1 MSLGKKLMELRS
13 GRERKQIEVSEW
25 AEIIPCI
32 YVRPLSAGDVD
43 KIQRKHKDF
52 INNPT
57 VAAMVDLIILK
68 AEDENGD
75 KLFSLEDK
83 AFLLG
88 EELSV
93 ISAVA
98 QEMFNDVT
106 SAEVAEKN

>member
-1 MSLGKKLMELRS
+1 MELRS
-13 GRERKQIEVSEW
+13 GSRKQIEVSEW
-25 AEIIPCI
+25 AEVVPVI
-32 YVRPLSAGDVD
+32 YVRPLTAGDVD

-68 AEDENGD
+68 AEDKEGE

-83 AFLLG
+83 HFLMG
-88 EELSV
+88 EPLNV

-98 QEMFNDVT
+98 QEMFNDIV
-106 SAEVAEKN
+106 SAEDAEKN

>member
-1 MSLGKKLMELRS
+1 MSLGKKLAERRS
-13 GRERKQIEVSEW
+13 ANRKQIEVSEW
-25 AEIIPCI
+25 ADEIPCI
-32 YVRPLSAGDVD
+32 YVRPLTAGDVD

-68 AEDENGD
+68 AEDKEGE

-83 AFLLG
+83 PFLMSESLTT
-88 EELSV
+88 

-98 QEMFNDVT
+98 QEMFNDVI
-106 SAEVAEKN
+106 SAEEAEKN

>member
-13 GRERKQIEVSEW
+13 GTRKQIEVSQW
-25 AEIIPCI
+25 AEVVPVI
-32 YVRPLSAGDVD
+32 YCRPLSAGDVD

-68 AEDENGD
+68 AEDKDGE

-83 AFLLG
+83 HFLLG
-88 EELSV
+88 EELNV

-98 QEMFNDVT
+98 TEMFNDVV
-106 SAEVAEKN
+106 SAEEAEKN